1 MAENNIDPEQIRQ
14 INEALLDLTGTVRQ
28 AEIAMANLGKA
39 NISRLNK
46 AAKDT
51 EDESKRNSYRLAKQ
65 MQGADLAALGLEHLG
80 EAGEKTVVKLGKL
93 EISGT
98 QAAIGLD
105 ALGTAASG
113 FIKGTLQMAKAL
125 HEGERGAEV
134 GAKAVTTFAE
144 SISNA
149 MQLVGAA
156 MMFIPG
162 LGIATKIAGAAL
174 TVFGEVVKKSAELND
189 MGAKQND
196 KVFKSFQE
204 LSKSGLVASRGM
216 TDVFNNLQTM
226 RMTTAEL
233 EKFNSLLVG
242 NSKDLK
248 MFGATT
254 ADGATQFAKVAG
266 GVYDGFNKSLGMLG
280 VTADEQRE
288 HTLKYMA
295 QQTRMG
301 LIQGK
306 SVNDLVK
313 GSKNY
318 IEELDRL
325 AMLTGASR
333 KEQEEARDAILKIEE
348 LRAAMYVAE
357 QSGDKAEAARL
368 EKYLKVASA
377 LQVSG
382 DTRGA
387 AGAAEF
393 AAGKG
398 IVGEKSAAFFQTYKG
413 TVNAINEGKST
424 AEALVEGTKS
434 AGELMKQVART
445 KAVGGDVKPMLTG
458 DFATMADNQKRM
470 EEALKLVAANPKL
483 TIEEALKK
491 LQQEKI
497 DKADPKTKANVEMAE
512 AQQRVAIKL
521 DTVLDKYFDA
531 AKIHKMASE
540 AMLKAADL
548 IADLANHLL
557 DKNGIKPPNTN
568 EAFRGNQRAQS
579 DEVARNE
586 LKQGRIGKEE
596 AKAILANGS
605 KRDIDAFGGKEL
617 LEKIASGAITSQE
630 AAKTAPAAMPPINRP
645 SRSNTSSTSRSS
657 TSSSAAPATATPAMP
672 PGGTTSAAPSGG
684 SAPDYNQEGK
694 NTGGGAQEPK
704 KRTGGD
710 GVQGSPRKSTEAAIF
725 HHTGGRSLSGA
736 VSTLQSRDLA
746 YHYMIDR
753 DGKIV
758 PFMADNAVAYHAG
771 PTDKNPK
778 VGNWNTIGIAAVA
791 NNNEDV
797 TKEQMTAAINL
808 NQDLSGKFGYGT
820 QNVFGHGQVTSRKGA
835 SEGMAL
841 VNAVK
846 GGVKDTNP
854 QAKYGGILS
863 GPMSG
868 YPVTMHGTEA
878 IIPLSTNSLLE
889 KLGTM
894 PATSLEK
901 PASTSSE
908 MNTILTLLSE
918 KFDQMIDKLTDGVN
932 IQDKILKYSR
942 T

>member
-28 AEIAMANLGKA
+28 AEIAMANLSKA
-39 NISRLNK
+39 KVSGLTKEAMEAAEALKKTKENAYETAK
-46 AAKDT
+46 AF
-51 EDESKRNSYRLAKQ
+51 Q
-65 MQGADLAALGLEHLG
+65 HADYAAIGLEKIG
-80 EAGEKTVVKLGKL
+80 KTSPNV
-93 EISGT
+93 
-98 QAAIGLD
+98 AIGLD

-125 HEGERGAEV
+125 HEGERGAIV
-134 GAKAVTTFAE
+134 GAKSVTTFAE

-149 MQLVGAA
+149 MKLVGAA
-156 MMFIPG
+156 MAFVPG
-162 LGIATKIAGAAL
+162 LGIAFRIAGVAL
-174 TVFGEVVKKSAELND
+174 AGFSEVVKKSAELNE

-254 ADGATQFAKVAG
+254 ADGATKFAKVAG

-348 LRAAMYVAE
+348 LRAAMFDAE

-368 EKYLKVASA
+368 EKYLKLASA
-377 LQVSG
+377 LQASG

-387 AGAAEF
+387 AGAAQY

-398 IVGEKSAAFFQTYKG
+398 IVGAESAAFFQTYKG
-413 TVNAINEGKST
+413 AARAIEQGKST
-424 AEALVEGTKS
+424 EEAMVEGNKT
-434 AGELMKQVART
+434 ARELMRQVAKT
-445 KAVGGDVKPMLTG
+445 KAVGGDVSAMLTG
-458 DFATMADNQKRM
+458 RFDVMADNDKRM
-470 EEALKLVAANPKL
+470 QEAQKLATDRGITIEQALKQ
-483 TIEEALKK
+483 

-557 DKNGIKPPNTN
+557 DKNGIKPPKPN
-568 EAFRGNQRAQS
+568 EALRGNQRAQS

-586 LKQGRIGKEE
+586 IKQGRIGKEE

-630 AAKTAPAAMPPINRP
+630 AAKTAPSAMPPINRP

-657 TSSSAAPATATPAMP
+657 TSSSAAPAASSAPATATPAMP
-672 PGGTTSAAPSGG
+672 SGGTTSAAPSGG

-694 NTGGGAQEPK
+694 STGGGTQEPK

-808 NQDLSGKFGYGT
+808 NQDLSGKFGYGS